1 MKEKLVVY
9 PAIFTHT
16 FENKTE
22 YFEVSFI
29 DFDCNTFGTSISE
42 AFFMAQDAMGLL
54 LEDKIELP
62 KVTVDIKDI
71 KLEKNQFIN
80 FVTIDLNEYRR
91 KNNNKAVKKTLT
103 IPEWLNIMAES
114 ENINFSQ
121 TLQEALKEKLE
132 ID

>member
-1 MKEKLVVY
+1 MKEKLIVY

-16 FENKTE
+16 FENDTE

-29 DFDCNTFGTSISE
+29 DFDCNTFGTSIEE
-42 AFFMAQDAMGLL
+42 AFYMAQDAMGLL
-54 LEDKIELP
+54 FEDKRELP
-62 KVTVDIKDI
+62 SKTVNFQNI
-71 KLEKNQFIN
+71 KLKENQFIN
-80 FVTIDLNEYRR
+80 FVTLDLNEYRK
-91 KNNNKAVKKTLT
+91 KNNNRAIKKTLS
-103 IPEWLNIMAES
+103 IPEWLNILAET